1 MFEKILNDVIKYSEK
16 IGLKIHFKND
26 LDEYFK
32 GDLDGV
38 NIFCIEMEYEEMLFN
53 ILHMIG
59 HTVQWNVDNDL
70 RELGSKT
77 YLNPEL
83 NLMLRLQDYEWEA
96 NCYGLYILHHLG
108 VYDLD
113 KWLYDK
119 FILDISYLTHF
130 YATGEKL
137 REITSESLKYPFS
150 KLLIPKAIPSFNP
163 YKSEGSRNGVVIDF
177 SK

>member
-1 MFEKILNDVIKYSEK
+1 MFEIVLDDVIKYAES
-16 IGLKIHFKND
+16 IGLNIQFKND

-32 GDLDGV
+32 GDLDGL
-38 NIFCIEMEYEEMLFN
+38 NIFCTEMEHDEMLFN

-59 HTVQWNVDNDL
+59 HTVQWNVSSEL

-77 YLNPEL
+77 YFNPSSEL
-83 NLMLRLQDYEWEA
+83 ISKLQEYEWEA

-108 VYDLD
+108 VKNLD
-113 KWLYDK
+113 QWLHEK
-119 FILDISYLTHF
+119 FVLDISYLTHF

-137 REITSESLKYPFS
+137 REVTQESLKYPFS
-150 KLLIPKAIPSFNP
+150 KPLVPKVIPSFKP
-163 YKSEGSRNGVVIDF
+163 YKSEGSRNGIVIDF